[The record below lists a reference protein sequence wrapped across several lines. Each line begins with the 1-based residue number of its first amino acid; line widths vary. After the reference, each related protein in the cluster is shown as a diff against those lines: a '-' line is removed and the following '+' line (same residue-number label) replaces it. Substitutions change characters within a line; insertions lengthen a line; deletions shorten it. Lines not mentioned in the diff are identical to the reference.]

1 MSVGTGSWPVV
12 VHTSAPPLNVSGSHW
27 IPLTSSL
34 DHGSGGTGGNG
45 GSSGGNGVDGD
56 SPRYDRRK
64 REDDTLYVIL
74 GTIVGTILIGVL
86 VTLFVCARQQ
96 HKQRLL
102 LGMLP

>member
-1 MSVGTGSWPVV
+1 
-12 VHTSAPPLNVSGSHW
+12 LNVSGSHW

-45 GSSGGNGVDGD
+45 VDGG
-56 SPRYDRRK
+56 SPRYERRK

-74 GTIVGTILIGVL
+74 GAIVGAILIGVL

-102 LGMLP
+102 LGTIP